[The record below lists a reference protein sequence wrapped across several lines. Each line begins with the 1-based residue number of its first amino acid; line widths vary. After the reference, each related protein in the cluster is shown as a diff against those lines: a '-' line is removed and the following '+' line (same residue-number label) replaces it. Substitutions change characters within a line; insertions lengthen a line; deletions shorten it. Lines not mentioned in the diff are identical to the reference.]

1 MAPIIGTI
9 LMFVL
14 ALIISAVVIFI
25 VTRLFGETEDIKTAI
40 IAAFIGTAI
49 YTVIYY
55 LIGQGLIAAFI
66 AGIVWLVAL
75 QKLYTI
81 GWIKSL
87 IIAVV
92 IWIVTSIVGWFLPV
106 LTGPV

>member
-1 MAPIIGTI
+1 MDLTVASA
-9 LMFVL
+9 LMFII
-14 ALIISAVVIFI
+14 ALIISAIVIFVI
-25 VTRLFGETEDIKTAI
+25 TKLFGETEDIKTAV
-40 IAAFIGTAI
+40 IAALIG
-49 YTVIYY
+49 TVIYTLIY
-55 LIGQGLIAAFI
+55 YVIGQGLIAAFI
-66 AGIVWLVAL
+66 AGIVWLIAL

-106 LTGPV
+106 LIGPV

>member
-1 MAPIIGTI
+1 MAPIIGTL

-25 VTRLFGETEDIKTAI
+25 ITRLFGETEDIKTAI
-40 IAAFIGTAI
+40 IAAFVGTAI
-49 YTVIYY
+49 YTIIYY
-55 LIGQGLIAAFI
+55 IIGQGLIAAFI
-66 AGIVWLVAL
+66 AGIIWLVAL

-92 IWIVTSIVGWFLPV
+92 VWIATSIVGWFLPV